1 MSKAVGICMNLLE
14 AKGISK
20 RFGGIVA
27 LNGMHFAAGVGEV
40 HAILGENGAGK
51 STFIQIL
58 SGALGTD
65 AGEILL
71 RGEPVAA
78 FGPSE
83 ARRAGIAP
91 VFQELSLISDL
102 TVAENIWF
110 GDETLSPLGTISR
123 RALDA
128 RTVALFADLGL
139 SGIAP
144 DRLVRSLSIGQQQ
157 LVEIAKGLARDPDI
171 LILDEATSALVPHEV
186 DWLLDI
192 ARRRADAGKL
202 VLYISHRMGE
212 VRRVADRIT
221 VLRNGETVGTVETS
235 AVGDDE
241 IVAMMLG
248 RRLNRLFPERRATA
262 TDRTAL
268 KAKAVSVGHQLKG
281 VDFELRE
288 GEVLGVA
295 GLQGHG
301 QRELFMALA
310 GAVRFGGNL
319 EVWGHPVSIRSP
331 RHALSQAIG
340 VALLPED
347 RRNQGLLLAK
357 PVRENV
363 VLAALSRLT
372 WFGLIDG
379 RAEARVVEKAIGQLQ
394 IKVGSPEQLAGTLS
408 GGNQQKVVLAKL
420 LATDAR
426 ILLFFDPTRG
436 VDVGTKAE
444 IFAMMRDLAA
454 RGYAILFYSTDIPEL
469 VHVPD
474 RVLVLSYGRVS
485 TTLSA
490 AELSEESILRA
501 TMASQ
506 VAA

>member
-1 MSKAVGICMNLLE
+1 MNLLE
-14 AKGISK
+14 ARDITK

-27 LNGMHFAAGVGEV
+27 LDGMHFAAKAGEV

-58 SGALGTD
+58 SGALVADRGK
-65 AGEILL
+65 IML
-71 RGEPVAA
+71 RGKTVTAH
-78 FGPSE
+78 GPGA

-102 TVAENIWF
+102 TVGENIWF
-110 GDETLSPLGTISR
+110 GDEALTPLRMISR
-123 RALDA
+123 RALNA
-128 RTVALFADLGL
+128 RTAALFAELGL
-139 SGIAP
+139 DGIAP

-157 LVEIAKGLARDPDI
+157 LVEIAKGLACDPDI

-221 VLRNGETVGTVETS
+221 VLRNGETVGTAETS
-235 AVGDDE
+235 AIGDDE

-248 RRLNRLFPERRATA
+248 RRLNRLFPERHATA

-268 KAKAVSVGHQLKG
+268 KASGLSVGHQLKG
-281 VDFELRE
+281 MDFTLRE

-301 QRELFMALA
+301 QRELFMALV
-310 GAVRFGGNL
+310 GAVRFGGSL
-319 EVWGHPVSIRSP
+319 EVWGRPVSIRSP
-331 RHALSQAIG
+331 RHALSQGIG

-347 RRNQGLLLAK
+347 RRHQGLLLAK

-372 WFGLIDG
+372 RFGLIDR
-379 RAEARVVEKAIGQLQ
+379 RAEADVVSESVSRLQ

-454 RGYAILFYSTDIPEL
+454 SGYAILFYSTDIAEL
-469 VHVPD
+469 VNVAD
-474 RVLVLSYGRVS
+474 RVMVLSYGRIS
-485 TTLSA
+485 ATLPA
-490 AELSEESILRA
+490 DQLSEDRILRA
-501 TMASQ
+501 TMIGQ